1 MRFKKLGSYLI
12 DRLTCY
18 RTENGKSDYF
28 ELRVPAT
35 SERIRLGCEDD
46 FVRLSE
52 TPMKANENVWAV
64 PG

>member
-1 MRFKKLGSYLI
+1 VSNLNH
-12 DRLTCY
+12 RL
-18 RTENGKSDYF
+18 ENGKSDYF

-35 SERIRLGCEDD
+35 SERIRLSCEDD

-52 TPMKANENVWAV
+52 TPQKASENGWAV